1 MNSFFFFG
9 TFIVYKQLVYDL
21 QERVIIYKCLDK

>member
-1 MNSFFFFG
+1 MNSFFFFWYL
-9 TFIVYKQLVYDL
+9 VYKQLVYDL